1 MASSFDKYQK
11 RKLISSYVSVVIS
24 IALVL
29 FLLGCLGLLV
39 INSKKVAD
47 HFKEQ
52 VVMTIDLN
60 DTAKEVEVNQLK
72 KSLVMAD
79 YTKEALYVS
88 KEEAAEY
95 MKAQNGEDFMDFVG
109 YNPLKN
115 SIEVY
120 LNADFVTTEK
130 LTEITE
136 SLSNKAFVEDIRY
149 DNDLVELMN
158 ENVKKITLWVLI
170 ISGLFTL
177 IAVLL
182 INSSIRLAVYS
193 KRFIIKTMQMVGATK
208 TFIRRP
214 FVWKSV
220 QLGIIGALVALAGMA
235 VVLYYLDITFPE
247 LELLRNTITI
257 VRKQDNKAEFIF
269 GKKNYKFLFI
279 GLAFIAIGFILMA
292 GGGSD
297 DPNVYDPSIFSWR
310 RIRLAPTLVLIGFGI
325 QVYAI
330 LLNPN
335 KDSKK

>member
-52 VVMTIDLN
+52 VVMTIYIN

-72 KSLVMAD
+72 KSLAMAD
-79 YTKEALYVS
+79 YTKEAKYVS
-88 KEEAAEY
+88 KEEAAEL
-95 MKAQNGEDFMDFVG
+95 MKAETGEDFMDFVG

-115 SIEVY
+115 SIDVY
-120 LNADFVTTEK
+120 LNADYVTTEQ

-136 SLSNKAFVEDIRY
+136 SLSNKAFIEEIRY

-158 ENVKKITLWVLI
+158 DNVKKITFWVLI

-208 TFIRRP
+208 SFIRRP
-214 FVWKSV
+214 FIWKSV

-247 LELLRNTITI
+247 LELLRNTIMI
-257 VRKQDNKAEFIF
+257 IALFVGIF
-269 GKKNYKFLFI
+269 LLGI
-279 GLAFIAIGFILMA
+279 IITWISTFIATQRF
-292 GGGSD
+292 
-297 DPNVYDPSIFSWR
+297 
-310 RIRLAPTLVLIGFGI
+310 
-325 QVYAI
+325 
-330 LLNPN
+330 LNL
-335 KDSKK
+335 KTDQLYY

>member
-11 RKLISSYVSVVIS
+11 RKLISSYISVVIS

-39 INSKKVAD
+39 INSKKVAN

-52 VVMTIDLN
+52 VVMTIYLN

-72 KSLVMAD
+72 KSLAMAE
-79 YTKEALYVS
+79 YSKEATYVS
-88 KEEAAEY
+88 KEEAAEM
-95 MKAQNGEDFMDFVG
+95 MKAETGEDFMDFVG

-115 SIEVY
+115 SIDVY
-120 LNADFVTTEK
+120 LKADFVTTEK
-130 LTEITE
+130 LSEISET
-136 SLSNKAFVEDIRY
+136 LSTKSFIEEIRY

-158 ENVKKITLWVLI
+158 DNVKKISFWVLI

-208 TFIRRP
+208 SFIRRP

-220 QLGIIGALVALAGMA
+220 QLGIVGAIVALAGMA
-235 VVLYYLDITFPE
+235 VVLYYLDQYFPE
-247 LELLRNTITI
+247 LELLRNTVMIAGLFVGVFVLGVIITWI
-257 VRKQDNKAEFIF
+257 ST
-269 GKKNYKFLFI
+269 
-279 GLAFIAIGFILMA
+279 FIATQRF
-292 GGGSD
+292 
-297 DPNVYDPSIFSWR
+297 
-310 RIRLAPTLVLIGFGI
+310 
-325 QVYAI
+325 
-330 LLNPN
+330 LNL
-335 KDSKK
+335 KTDQLYY

>member
-11 RKLISSYVSVVIS
+11 RKLISSYISVVIS

-52 VVMTIDLN
+52 VVMTIYLN

-72 KSLVMAD
+72 KSLAMAD
-79 YTKEALYVS
+79 YTKEAQYVS
-88 KEEAAEY
+88 KEEAAEL
-95 MKAQNGEDFMDFVG
+95 MKAETGEDFMDFVG

-115 SIEVY
+115 SIDVY
-120 LNADFVTTEK
+120 LKADFVTTEQ

-136 SLSNKAFVEDIRY
+136 SLSNKTFIEEIRY

-158 ENVKKITLWVLI
+158 DNVKKISFWVLV

-208 TFIRRP
+208 SFIRRP

-220 QLGIIGALVALAGMA
+220 QLGIIGAIVALIGMA

-247 LELLRNTITI
+247 LELLRNTVMIVALFVGVFLLGVIITWI
-257 VRKQDNKAEFIF
+257 ST
-269 GKKNYKFLFI
+269 
-279 GLAFIAIGFILMA
+279 FIATQRF
-292 GGGSD
+292 
-297 DPNVYDPSIFSWR
+297 
-310 RIRLAPTLVLIGFGI
+310 
-325 QVYAI
+325 
-330 LLNPN
+330 LNL
-335 KDSKK
+335 KTDQLYY